1 MFLRGWRGSD
11 SFAVCL
17 RIRNPD
23 KLSVNLRSAVSC
35 RYLIGWNCALKTV
48 TIFFF
53 FFLIVRIWN
62 ETELFRSCKPHI
74 YHLEQLQ
81 RVCSAVIIPSCWAL
95 CCPQRLISELL
106 KLNAFR
112 DEMQLSAFSLPFQT
126 HGVRGCK
133 HFFAVYISSCLRN
146 TNIYKLFYAPK
157 SQRKTT
163 HRDAL
168 LRNGGIDTIYYTIF
182 CPVGSDC
189 SFPILN
195 LNKGRLKF

>member
-1 MFLRGWRGSD
+1 ML
-11 SFAVCL
+11 
-17 RIRNPD
+17 
-23 KLSVNLRSAVSC
+23 
-35 RYLIGWNCALKTV
+35 
-48 TIFFF
+48 
-53 FFLIVRIWN
+53 IWN
-62 ETELFRSCKPHI
+62 DTELIRSCKPHI

-95 CCPQRLISELL
+95 CCPQTLISELL

-163 HRDAL
+163 HTDAL
-168 LRNGGIDTIYYTIF
+168 LRNGGIDSHYILSRWVRLFFSDSYFKQRQIKIWTKNF
-182 CPVGSDC
+182 PVELRRTRT
-189 SFPILN
+189 PP
-195 LNKGRLKF
+195 